1 MIYIIIMAV
10 IAILAV
16 YLFNRNEKKQPEE
29 LDLPYVPT
37 RKNRPI
43 GTYQNE
49 KVMIDL
55 AGVHYRTDVFSEL
68 KEGDQLAVRFDT
80 QNEHDKNAI
89 GVYTKAGKL
98 AGYIPRNQRKIIKT
112 LRTNPNITALVIDKY
127 KSNNYY
133 KVTVELWVG
142 SPVIGCE

>member
-1 MIYIIIMAV
+1 MTYFV
-10 IAILAV
+10 IVAAILVVV
-16 YLFNRNEKKQPEE
+16 YLFNRNEKKQPQQF
-29 LDLPYVPT
+29 DLSYVPT
-37 RKNRPI
+37 RKNKPI

-49 KVMIDL
+49 KLMIDL

-68 KEGDQLAVRFDT
+68 KEGDQLIVRFDAE
-80 QNEHDKNAI
+80 NEHDKNAI

-112 LRTNPNITALVIDKY
+112 LRTNANITALVIDKY
-127 KSNNYY
+127 KNNSYY

-142 SPVIGCE
+142 AAV